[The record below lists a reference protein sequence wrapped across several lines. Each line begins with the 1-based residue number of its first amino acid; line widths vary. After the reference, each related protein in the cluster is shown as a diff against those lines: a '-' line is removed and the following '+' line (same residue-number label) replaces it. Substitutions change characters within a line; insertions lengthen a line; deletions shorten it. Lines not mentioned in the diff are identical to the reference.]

1 MSSKKEEREALRR
14 SAADSIRPG
23 WNPQNIDAW
32 NPKEDSPQLKHLTEV
47 AKDRGFN
54 GMGFKN
60 RAKAVEW
67 LTLNGPPEAGT
78 GETTLSTFG
87 ADTLDFSGTT
97 SPAPLSLNP
106 LATTPYLPPSRHFKG
121 PPPPALSLE
130 NLGTGVHPQATAAAE
145 GGTIATATRPATAAA
160 KYVAPSKPRYPT
172 FPPCFT
178 HLPPPPPYTSTSSSV
193 SDFYMTL
200 PGHRS

>member
-1 MSSKKEEREALRR
+1 MANAVWPRAPLVSRHTNNTQTSKNTAGLRHSDLFVMSSKKEEREALRR

-121 PPPPALSLE
+121 VVE
-130 NLGTGVHPQATAAAE
+130 
-145 GGTIATATRPATAAA
+145 
-160 KYVAPSKPRYPT
+160 
-172 FPPCFT
+172 
-178 HLPPPPPYTSTSSSV
+178 HLYSYILKSPPYI
-193 SDFYMTL
+193 DRHF
-200 PGHRS
+200 